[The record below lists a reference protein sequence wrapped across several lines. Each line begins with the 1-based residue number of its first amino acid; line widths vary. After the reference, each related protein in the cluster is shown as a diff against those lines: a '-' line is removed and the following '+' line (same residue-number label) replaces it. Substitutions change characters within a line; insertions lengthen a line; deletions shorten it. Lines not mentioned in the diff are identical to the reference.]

1 MKKKITR
8 LINIAIFSLIL
19 ALFTSCNSVKK
30 NYSKE
35 KQETKIENSESA
47 NFHLKRDENLKLTNI
62 ISDKYFESFG
72 QNLSKIDKSENT
84 TKSGSNSEAS
94 ENSTKQNLEET
105 FYENGNIKSRKTSS
119 ETESK
124 LAKKNDYL
132 ESVITS
138 LKEDNSRQNR
148 VIDNHKLSISEL
160 LKIDKSQ
167 IDSIASKD
175 SKIFKLELDIEKE
188 KKSYRTAAVIFIVI
202 FVLLIIVGY
211 FSLAYKY

>member
-1 MKKKITR
+1 MTR